1 MTRSDTIRDRIRA
14 DILSGELKFGVRLT
28 LSTLGS
34 RYDSSHMPVREAL
47 RELHGEGLV
56 QLEPN
61 AGARVRGVTLDF
73 IEALFEMRAS
83 MEALTARRAA
93 DRIGAQD
100 LVALQGAE
108 DRLEQHASRGEIEQ
122 VIETNRGFHAIIQAV
137 ANNPYAAELA
147 NQHSPLLG
155 ALWRRFGYSRERLDG
170 VISDHRQIIQLLS
183 EKDGQSVSQVAAA
196 HVAKAKAALL
206 RAMRK
211 YGVDVP

>member
-14 DILSGELKFGVRLT
+14 DILSGELRLGLRLT
-28 LSTLGS
+28 LSALGE

-56 QLEPN
+56 VLEPN
-61 AGARVRGVTLDF
+61 AGARVRGVTVGF
-73 IEALFEMRAS
+73 IEALFEMRAA

-93 DRIGAQD
+93 ERIGPADVAD
-100 LVALQGAE
+100 LQKTE
-108 DRLEQHASRGEIEQ
+108 DQLEQHAARGEIDS
-122 VIETNRGFHAIIQAV
+122 VIEVNRCFHAVIQGV
-137 ANNPYAAELA
+137 ADNPYAAELA

-155 ALWRRFGYSRERLDG
+155 ALWRRFAYSGDRLEG
-170 VISDHRQIIQLLS
+170 VISDHRQIIQLLA
-183 EKDGQSVSQVAAA
+183 ERDGQSVAQVAAA

-211 YGVDVP
+211 HGVDVA